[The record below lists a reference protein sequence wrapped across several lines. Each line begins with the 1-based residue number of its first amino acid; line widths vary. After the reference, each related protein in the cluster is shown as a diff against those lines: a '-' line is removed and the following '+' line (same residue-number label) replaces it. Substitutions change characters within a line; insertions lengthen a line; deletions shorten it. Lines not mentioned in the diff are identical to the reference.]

1 MPEESSFEGVTLQCG
16 WGRLIFAH
24 TFPSPEE
31 VARTVLEEREGQ
43 RDIAFY
49 LNDPHLVLNQAPQE
63 LFLDPSITFRLHFSD
78 YTPSSRELIG
88 FEVTPIRSK
97 KEIREINR
105 IYISHKMVPVDED
118 YVWHERH
125 SPQFQYLV
133 ARRLEDGHVLGV
145 VLGVDHKANFD
156 DLQNGSS
163 LWALAV
169 DKQGDL
175 PGVGEALLRATIET
189 MQKRG
194 RSELDLSV
202 MHDNEGAI
210 GLYNKIGFQK
220 VAVFAVKCRNSINER
235 LFVGDPPDPEFN
247 PYAEI
252 IINEALRRGIRMSDP
267 DPARGFFTLS
277 LGGRSVT
284 CRESLTEMTSA
295 VAVMRCDDK
304 SLTRELLARKGL
316 KVPAQQSAGE
326 SSQNS
331 AFLAQ
336 HKRIVVKPA
345 SGEQGFGVAVDI
357 TDDAD
362 MEAAIQEARKSCEN
376 VILESYAVGQDLRI
390 IVINSEVVAAA
401 IRRPAEIM
409 GTGKHTVEEL
419 IDRLSRRRSAATG
432 GESRIPKDEETE
444 RCLRAAGLHY
454 QSVLE
459 EGQVVTVRKA
469 ANLHTGG
476 TIHDVTDTLNPVLG
490 EAAIRAAAALSI
502 PVVGLDFIVPDE
514 QSEDYVI
521 IEANE
526 RPGLANHEPQPTA
539 QKLIDFLFPH
549 SIKPTESR

>member
-1 MPEESSFEGVTLQCG
+1 MPEESTFEGVTLQCG

-63 LFLDPSITFRLHFSD
+63 LFLDPSITFRLRFADYQPSD
-78 YTPSSRELIG
+78 REFAG
-88 FEVTPIRSK
+88 FEVTPIQSK
-97 KEIREINR
+97 KEIREVNR

-118 YVWHERH
+118 FVWHERH
-125 SPQFQYLV
+125 NPRFQYLV
-133 ARRLEDGHVLGV
+133 ARRLEDGHILGV
-145 VLGVDHKANFD
+145 VLGVDHAENFD
-156 DLQNGSS
+156 DIQNGSS

-189 MQKRG
+189 MAERG

-210 GLYNKIGFQK
+210 GLYNKIGFHK

-235 LFVGDPPDPEFN
+235 LFVGDPPDPKFN

-267 DPARGFFTLS
+267 DPTRGFFTLS

-304 SLTRELLARKGL
+304 SLTRELLDRKGL

-326 SSQNS
+326 SAQNS
-331 AFLAQ
+331 EFLAE

-362 MEAAIQEARKSCEN
+362 MEAAIQEARKFCDN

-390 IVINSEVVAAA
+390 IVINGEVVAAA

-409 GTGKHTVEEL
+409 GTGKHSAEDL

-432 GESRIPKDEETE
+432 GESKIPKDEETE
-444 RCLRAAGLHY
+444 RCLRESGLTF

-459 EGQVVTVRKA
+459 KGQVVTVRKA

-490 EAAIRAAAALSI
+490 EAATRAAAAISI

-549 SIKPTESR
+549 SIKPTENR

>member
-1 MPEESSFEGVTLQCG
+1 MSTEPTFEGVTLQCG

-24 TFPSPEE
+24 TFPSPQE
-31 VARTVLEEREGQ
+31 VARTILEEKEGQ

-49 LNDPHLVLNQAPQE
+49 LNDPHLVLNEAPQE
-63 LFLDPSITFRLHFSD
+63 LFLDPSITFRLQFANYS
-78 YTPSSRELIG
+78 PSERELVG
-88 FEVTPIRSK
+88 FEVTPIQSK
-97 KEIREINR
+97 REIREINR
-105 IYISHKMVPVDED
+105 IYISHKMVPVDEEF
-118 YVWHERH
+118 VWNERH
-125 SPQFQYLV
+125 RPEFQYLV
-133 ARRLEDGHVLGV
+133 ARRLEDGHILGV
-145 VLGVDHKANFD
+145 VLGVDHRANFD
-156 DLQNGSS
+156 DIQNGSS

-189 MQKRG
+189 MRERG

-210 GLYNKIGFQK
+210 GLYKKIGFAK

-235 LFVGDPPDPEFN
+235 LFIGDPPDPEFN

-277 LGGRSVT
+277 LGGRSIT

-295 VAVMRCDDK
+295 IAVMRCDDK
-304 SLTRELLARKGL
+304 SLTRELLARRGL
-316 KVPAQQSAGE
+316 QVPAQQMAGE
-326 SSQNS
+326 PRSNL
-331 AFLAQ
+331 AFLED

-345 SGEQGFGVAVDI
+345 RGEQGEGVSVDI
-357 TDDAD
+357 TDAAD
-362 MEAAIQEARKSCEN
+362 MEAAIQEARKSCER
-376 VILESYAVGQDLRI
+376 VILESFATGQDLRI
-390 IVINSEVVAAA
+390 IVINREVIAAA
-401 IRRPAEIM
+401 IRRPAEIV
-409 GTGKHTVEEL
+409 GTGKHTAREL
-419 IDRLSRRRSAATG
+419 IDRLSRRRAAATG

-444 RCLRAAGLHY
+444 RCLRSSHLAY
-454 QSVLE
+454 DSVLD
-459 EGQVVTVRKA
+459 EGRVVVVRKA

-476 TIHDVTDTLNPVLG
+476 TIHDVTDTLHPVLRD
-490 EAAIRAAAALSI
+490 AAVRAAEALNI

-514 QSEDYVI
+514 QSSDYVI

-549 SIKPTESR
+549 SVKIKEKR